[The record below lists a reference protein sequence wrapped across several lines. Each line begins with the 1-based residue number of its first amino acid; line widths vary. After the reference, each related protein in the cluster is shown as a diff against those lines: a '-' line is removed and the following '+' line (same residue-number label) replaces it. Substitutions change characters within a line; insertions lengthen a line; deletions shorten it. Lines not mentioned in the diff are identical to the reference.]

1 MWTTLLAYVI
11 AFTGFITFA
20 GGAMG
25 ILIFMFEDMAQMGR
39 VPLRHYAT
47 MVALVSSGL
56 GLIGIA
62 QGLRLLL
69 LIVGKD

>member
-25 ILIFMFEDMAQMGR
+25 ILILMFEDMAHMGR
-39 VPLRHYAT
+39 VPLRHYAIHLA
-47 MVALVSSGL
+47 VAWKGPLW
-56 GLIGIA
+56 
-62 QGLRLLL
+62 
-69 LIVGKD
+69 IV